1 MSGRKSVFLSTV
13 VGVLVGCLLSV
24 AAMPYFLERADLSI
38 QKNNVEST
46 SSNGEKLE
54 KVTYVETTDNIYK
67 EVAKKAMPSVVGIQT
82 TTMLRNDFW
91 GFTYPA
97 TGVGT
102 GIIVR
107 EDGYILTN
115 YHVVDGAESGEV
127 NVLLSDGTKE
137 EGEVVWGN
145 SNMDLAVVKI
155 DKKGLQAAELG
166 DSSALEVGDLAIA
179 IGNPL
184 GLEFERTMTEGI
196 ISGLNRSL
204 QVDAEHVMDNLI
216 QTSAAI
222 NRGNSGGPLL
232 NSKGQVIGINTLKE
246 GAGEALGFAIPINS
260 AKPIVDQVI
269 KTGKVEKVVLG
280 IKGHDVEAFRQMTGE
295 DYGAKDGGIVV
306 FKVYPDTSA
315 KQAGLRELDV
325 IVEMDGKKV
334 RSMEE
339 LSTLLYSYKK
349 GDKVEL
355 KVMRDGKEIKM
366 EVYFR

>member
-24 AAMPYFLERADLSI
+24 VAMPYFLERADLSI
-38 QKNNVEST
+38 QGNNIEST
-46 SSNGEKLE
+46 ASKGEQLK
-54 KVTYVETTDNIYK
+54 KVTYVESTDNIYK

-82 TTMLRNDFW
+82 TTMMHNDFW
-91 GFTYPA
+91 GYSYPA

-115 YHVVDGAESGEV
+115 YHVVDGADNGGV
-127 NVLLSDGTKE
+127 NVLLSDGSKE
-137 EGEVVWGN
+137 EGEVVWGD
-145 SNMDLAVVKI
+145 SNMDLAVIKI

-196 ISGLNRSL
+196 VSGLNRSL
-204 QVDAEHVMDNLI
+204 QVDSNHVMDNLI

-232 NSKGQVIGINTLKE
+232 NAKGQVIGINTLKE

-280 IKGHDVEAFRQMTGE
+280 IKGHDVEAFKQMTGE

-315 KQAGLRELDV
+315 KQAGLEELDV
-325 IVEMDGKKV
+325 IVEMDKKKI

-349 GDKVEL
+349 GDRAEL
-355 KVMRDGKEIKM
+355 KVMRDGKEIKL
-366 EVYFR
+366 EVLFQ